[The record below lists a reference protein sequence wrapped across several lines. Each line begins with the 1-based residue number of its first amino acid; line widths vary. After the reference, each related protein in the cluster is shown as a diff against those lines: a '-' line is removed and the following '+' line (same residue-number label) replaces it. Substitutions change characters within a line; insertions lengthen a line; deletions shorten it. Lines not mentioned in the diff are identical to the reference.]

1 MKATKERLSN
11 SVSQYLVV
19 QVSTDGSLSYKAES
33 AGRQFVAVDAGG
45 TSQRCPCG
53 EPNIKL
59 LNDREHVCVKC
70 GLVTTRDHASA
81 MEILRLGLSLQSL
94 TAVQ

>member
-1 MKATKERLSN
+1 M
-11 SVSQYLVV
+11 
-19 QVSTDGSLSYKAES
+19 YKAES
-33 AGRQFVAVDAGG
+33 AGRQFLPVDARG

-59 LNDREHVCVKC
+59 LSNREHVCVKC

-81 MEILRLGLSLQSL
+81 LEILRLGLSLQSL
-94 TAVQ
+94 TVVQQCCC